1 MLTYSTMVSIIS
13 VIESGCVSGDLVVSH
28 RLTADEV
35 RLTKANA
42 SRS

>member
-13 VIESGCVSGDLVVSH
+13 VIESECVGGGLVVSH
-28 RLTADEV
+28 RLTTNEV
-35 RLTKANA
+35 RFTKTNA